1 MCGLYNPRRQSKTG
15 ILAMKTLF
23 HFVVL
28 VVIASGCKK
37 LYEPHISSPAT
48 GYLVVEGYINSGIGP
63 STITLTRTTK
73 VRDTVSVLHEQGAQ
87 VSIESNTNESFP
99 LMEGVNG
106 LYASDV
112 LHLNPT
118 LKYRLKIITQNGKEY
133 LSDFSQL
140 KYTPP
145 IDSITWQV
153 EHDGVQVYV
162 STHDGQNSTKYYRWT
177 YSETWEFHSRFLKT
191 MDYITDPVTGQ
202 AVGVT
207 KLASPDTT
215 VYKCWKT
222 QTSTNIIL
230 GSSEKL
236 TTDRIYLPV
245 RYIQPQTDEL
255 TVLYYIHL
263 KQIALSQDA
272 YLFYQRLKKNTEEL
286 GTIFDPM
293 PSEISG
299 NVHCVSDPNEL
310 VIGYVETSNEQ
321 EKELFIRNSEL
332 PMIWLSQMPCGELEV
347 KNVPPLDT
355 AVMPTRIGTYGT
367 YNSIA
372 TFYAADRYCVN
383 CTLRGTNKRPSFWP

>member
-1 MCGLYNPRRQSKTG
+1 
-15 ILAMKTLF
+15 MKRTFYFIVLF
-23 HFVVL
+23 FT
-28 VVIASGCKK
+28 ASGCRK
-37 LYEPHISSPAT
+37 LYEPHVNSPAS
-48 GYLVVEGYINSGIGP
+48 GYLIVEGYINTGVGP

-73 VRDTVSVLHEQGAQ
+73 LVDTVSIRYEHDAR
-87 VSIESNTNESFP
+87 VSIESSTNESFP
-99 LMEGVNG
+99 LMEVADGR
-106 LYASDV
+106 YTSDV

-118 LKYRLKIITQNGKEY
+118 SKYRLRITTQNGKEY
-133 LSDFSQL
+133 LSDFSPA

-153 EHDGVQVYV
+153 EHEGVQIFVN
-162 STHDGQNSTKYYRWT
+162 THDNQNNTKYYRWT

-202 AVGVT
+202 AVGIT
-207 KLASPDTT
+207 QLGSPDTT
-215 VYKCWKT
+215 VYKCWRT

-230 GSSEKL
+230 GSSEKS

-245 RYIQPQTDEL
+245 RYIQPQADEL

-263 KQIALSQDA
+263 RQIALSQDA

-293 PSEISG
+293 PSELRG
-299 NVHCVSDPNEL
+299 NIHCVNDQDEL
-310 VIGYVETSNEQ
+310 VIGFVEASEEQ
-321 EKELFIRNSEL
+321 EKERFIRNSEL
-332 PMIWLSQMPCGELEV
+332 PMIWLSQMPCGEFEV

-355 AVMPTRIGTYGT
+355 AVMPTRIGTYGM

-372 TFYAADRYCVN
+372 SFYVTDRYCIN
-383 CTLRGTNKRPSFWP
+383 CTLRGTNKRPAFWP

>member
-1 MCGLYNPRRQSKTG
+1 
-15 ILAMKTLF
+15 MKRTFYFIVLF
-23 HFVVL
+23 FT
-28 VVIASGCKK
+28 ASGCRK
-37 LYEPHISSPAT
+37 LYEPHVNSPAS
-48 GYLVVEGYINSGIGP
+48 GYLIVEGYVNTGVGP

-73 VRDTVSVLHEQGAQ
+73 LVDTVSIRYEHDAR
-87 VSIESNTNESFP
+87 VSIESSTNESFP
-99 LMEGVNG
+99 LAEVADGR
-106 LYASDV
+106 YTSDV

-118 LKYRLKIITQNGKEY
+118 SKYRLRVVTQNGKEY
-133 LSDFSQL
+133 LSDFSPA
-140 KYTPP
+140 KYTPL

-153 EHDGVQVYV
+153 EHEGVQIFVN
-162 STHDGQNSTKYYRWT
+162 THDNQNNTKYYRWT

-202 AVGVT
+202 AVGIT
-207 KLASPDTT
+207 QLGSPDTT
-215 VYKCWKT
+215 VYKCWRT

-245 RYIQPQTDEL
+245 RYIQPQADEL

-263 KQIALSQDA
+263 RQIALSQDA

-293 PSEISG
+293 PSELRG
-299 NVHCVSDPNEL
+299 NIHCVNDPDEL
-310 VIGYVETSNEQ
+310 VIGFVEASEEQ
-321 EKELFIRNSEL
+321 EKERFIRNSEL
-332 PMIWLSQMPCGELEV
+332 PMIWLSQMPCGEFEV

-355 AVMPTRIGTYGT
+355 AVMPTRIGTYGM

-383 CTLRGTNKRPSFWP
+383 CTLRGTNKKPAFWP